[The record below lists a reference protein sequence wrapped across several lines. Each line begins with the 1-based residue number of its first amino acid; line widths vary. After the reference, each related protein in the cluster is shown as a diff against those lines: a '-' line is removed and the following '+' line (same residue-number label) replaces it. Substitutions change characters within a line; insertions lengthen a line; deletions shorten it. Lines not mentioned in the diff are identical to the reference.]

1 MGFFSWK
8 TSDTDRSIANQYSNR
23 STFTVHMITEDGQV
37 FTEHDYEG
45 YGEFGG
51 KDFYELVAEL
61 NGVTEGTAQEKR
73 LKAIEICFKDNP
85 SGDYNGKFKYPKLV
99 EVLPSKENWLKRW
112 NDIPYPETCEYQG
125 YFYMEEEE
133 EEEEEEW

>member
-23 STFTVHMITEDGQV
+23 PTFTVHMITEDGQV

-45 YGEFGG
+45 YGDFGG

-61 NGVTEGTAQEKR
+61 NGVTEGTTQEKR
-73 LKAIEICFKDNP
+73 LKAIDICFKNNP
-85 SGDYNGKFKYPKLV
+85 SGDYNGKFKMPKLV
-99 EVLPSKENWLKRW
+99 EVLPSKENWMKEW

-125 YFYMEEEE
+125 YFYTGEEDENE
-133 EEEEEEW
+133 FR